1 MARGGVFRYLWC
13 AYRKGG
19 IIIKSQVGAESLKQ
33 ERWAGHQEELCA
45 CEGVQ
50 ILSQVHQ
57 EITKRMKPG
66 TNKATHIMVSH
77 FGSLEENGQE
87 RCKSW
92 E

>member
-1 MARGGVFRYLWC
+1 MGR
-13 AYRKGG
+13 
-19 IIIKSQVGAESLKQ
+19 
-33 ERWAGHQEELCA
+33 HQEELCA

-66 TNKATHIMVSH
+66 TNKATHSMVSH
-77 FGSLEENGQE
+77 FGSFEENGQE
-87 RCKSW
+87 GCKSW